1 MWEGEEGVLVLYGDG
16 MEKTGSQS
24 VQTRAE
30 AKMQACGW
38 GKKILTYFNILHIIS
53 GYMKKTEKRKS
64 KSVPF

>member
-38 GKKILTYFNILHIIS
+38 GKKILTYFNILPIMNE
-53 GYMKKTEKRKS
+53 YYDKD
-64 KSVPF
+64 